1 MFVLANFLTAL
12 TDLLD
17 WFLGAAVIL
26 VIVRAL
32 LSWVNPDPY
41 NALVRAINT
50 LSEPFLKPFR
60 RLLPP
65 WKLNGLDLS
74 PVFAVLSLEFV
85 RRFVIPTL
93 WDIISRLKSN

>member
-1 MFVLANFLTAL
+1 VFVLTNFLTAL

-17 WFLGAAVIL
+17 WFLGAAIIL

-74 PVFAVLSLEFV
+74 PVFAVLALEFV

-93 WDIISRLKSN
+93 WDVISRLKAN

>member
-1 MFVLANFLTAL
+1 MFVLANFLAAL

-17 WFLGAAVIL
+17 WLLGAAIIL
-26 VIVRAL
+26 VVVRAL

-41 NALVRAINT
+41 NAVVRAINT
-50 LSEPFLKPFR
+50 LSEPLLKPFR

-65 WKLNGLDLS
+65 WRLNGLDLS
-74 PVFAVLSLEFV
+74 PIFAVLSLEFV